1 MLGEVLESVDEEVAS
16 TNSEVDAALAEI
28 RERAKKTGKGRPSP
42 TREGKGPLGRSRAS
56 VDTPALLS
64 VITGRP
70 GAQAREA
77 SFPYPHPSHSTGSCA
92 GRGKSAPLS
101 AAGVLRMDQ
110 TPAGKDLAENG
121 LLHATLPSLLAQTA
135 PASSWDPHE
144 EGASPD
150 MVGMSQES
158 GWAQG
163 EESVLSDQ
171 PLPVALTIGAREDEI
186 NRNIDNQTGK
196 GQAGPNPTTKPHN
209 QTNAAT
215 IHEGQSAFQSRC

>member
-1 MLGEVLESVDEEVAS
+1 
-16 TNSEVDAALAEI
+16 
-28 RERAKKTGKGRPSP
+28 
-42 TREGKGPLGRSRAS
+42 
-56 VDTPALLS
+56 
-64 VITGRP
+64 
-70 GAQAREA
+70 
-77 SFPYPHPSHSTGSCA
+77 
-92 GRGKSAPLS
+92 
-101 AAGVLRMDQ
+101 MDR

-186 NRNIDNQTGK
+186 NRNIDNQNGK
-196 GQAGPNPTTKPHN
+196 GQAGPNPTTKPMQPQFMKGSLLSRVGAKGGVAPPLPN
-209 QTNAAT
+209 LVKGAQRDA
-215 IHEGQSAFQSRC
+215 QSLENG